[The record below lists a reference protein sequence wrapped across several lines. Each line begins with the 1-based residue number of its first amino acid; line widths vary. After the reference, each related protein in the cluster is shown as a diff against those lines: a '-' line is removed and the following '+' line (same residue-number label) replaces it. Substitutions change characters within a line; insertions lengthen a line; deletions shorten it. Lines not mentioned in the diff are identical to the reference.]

1 MYESLHPHVRA
12 YVDALIHHARTALW
26 PERHAALASFRR
38 GVAGSDPK
46 DLDAFVKA
54 VGLDVPAGADAA
66 EAVFRAV
73 LTAYLD
79 RLAETEVS
87 NPDQAYLYSQSL
99 DEAHVDLAAAWL
111 AQHPEYDVL
120 GQ

>member
-1 MYESLHPHVRA
+1 
-12 YVDALIHHARTALW
+12 LIEHACTALW
-26 PERHAALASFRR
+26 PERRTALASFRR
-38 GVAGSDPK
+38 GVASSDPK

-54 VGLDVPAGADAA
+54 VGLSVPAGADAV
-66 EAVFRAV
+66 EAVFRVV

-87 NPDQAYLYSQSL
+87 NPDQAYLYGQSL
-99 DEAHVDLAAAWL
+99 NEAHVDLAAAWF
-111 AQHPEYDVL
+111 ARHPDCDGL

>member
-1 MYESLHPHVRA
+1 VH
-12 YVDALIHHARTALW
+12 ALIQHARTALW
-26 PERHAALASFRR
+26 PERRAALASFRR
-38 GVAGSDPK
+38 GVASSDPK
-46 DLDAFVKA
+46 DLGAFVKA
-54 VGLDVPAGADAA
+54 VGPGVPAGADAA

-111 AQHPEYDVL
+111 AQPPEYDVL